1 MIPSQLAVATHKAYR
16 LRDAIKQLEEEI
28 KTNPSRQPALDS
40 FRKALTELGK
50 NYGQTKKS
58 RENG

>member
-40 FRKALTELGK
+40 FRELLMELEL
-50 NYGQTKKS
+50 YGQEKKD
-58 RENG
+58 GKIG